1 MKRFANVA
9 FLALFWW
16 EAAAAIT
23 IDGTVDTE
31 YGPPVS
37 VQMVNTEFGDALPP
51 DALGGSELDAAYAA
65 FDGGRLYLVF
75 TGNHEPN
82 FNKFDVFI
90 DSVAG
95 GENVLSS
102 TPEYDFFTN
111 GAWNSQNMGGMTLD
125 TGFEV
130 DYHLFSR
137 WGGGNTTG
145 PYEADFVNR
154 QGGTSAMVPGS
165 SGVTDPPVN
174 LVAAGSIPAG
184 DIGTNATVSALTQDL
199 HFAIDNNNA
208 AGVVFGTGEADP
220 IAAAAVTTGIE
231 FSIALAD
238 IGSPAPGSSIKIMAF
253 INNPDH
259 NYLSNQLLGS
269 LTPPQGNLG
278 GNGMGVFNGN
288 LDGINMN
295 NFGGDQFFTVVVP
308 MPAGVSGDYNDNG
321 TVDAADYVRWRD
333 TLNTNTTLPND
344 TTAGTVT
351 QADYDVW
358 RTNFGLGAGGGSAV
372 DASVPEPC
380 AIVLSLAAAWLACG
394 FIGRRRLKVRLG

>member
-1 MKRFANVA
+1 MIRLAIAA
-9 FLALFWW
+9 FLGLMWPAG
-16 EAAAAIT
+16 ASAIT
-23 IDGTVDTE
+23 VDGTVDAE
-31 YGPPVS
+31 YGPAIS
-37 VQMVNTEFGDALPP
+37 VQMVNTQFGDALPP
-51 DALGGSELDAAYAA
+51 VALGGSELDAAYAA

-137 WGGGNTTG
+137 WGGGNATG

-165 SGVTDPPVN
+165 AAATDAPVN
-174 LVAAGSIPAG
+174 LVATGFIPAG
-184 DIGTNATVSALTQDL
+184 DVGPNTTVSALSQNL
-199 HFAIDNNNA
+199 EFAIDNNNG
-208 AGVVFGTGEADP
+208 AGVFGGTDEADP
-220 IAAAAVTTGIE
+220 SAAAAVQTGME

-238 IGSPAPGSSIKIMAF
+238 IGNPPPGSQIKISAF

-259 NYLSNQLLGS
+259 NYLSNQFLGS
-269 LTPPQGNLG
+269 LAPPQGNLG
-278 GNGMGVFNGN
+278 GDGLGVFDGN

-295 NFGGDQFFTVVVP
+295 NFAGDQFFTLLVP
-308 MPAGVSGDYNDNG
+308 AVAGITGDYNDNG

-344 TTAGTVT
+344 MTPGSVDQVDYIIWRSNFSRVT
-351 QADYDVW
+351 S
-358 RTNFGLGAGGGSAV
+358 GSA
-372 DASVPEPC
+372 AGATVPEPNS
-380 AIVLSLAAAWLACG
+380 IVLMLTAVLVACSTV
-394 FIGRRRLKVRLG
+394 GRRG